1 MLSIGKIKRIVLLL
15 GDIIA
20 FYIAFVLGL
29 FLRYGLSFRWDRIL
43 LNFRPF
49 TVYLCLIL
57 LFYLI
62 SRLYESEYNYNHW
75 KLYKNIGESLAVIF
89 VIAVL
94 TIYLTDIPF
103 TPRRNLIYITVC
115 FAIIDT
121 LWRVIYGLTVSKR
134 RTSKLAIV
142 GDSSHIEEFDN
153 YTQENP
159 QFGYTVVSTYKQWD
173 EETKESILGQI
184 QNKHINCIA
193 VKHLD
198 SQSNISNELMQYLNG
213 KVRLVDWTSVYAEVF
228 KRFPLDDID
237 ELWIARIAGAN
248 EISQGVSFKRI
259 FDIILAS
266 LGLIVCLP
274 LWFLAAILIK
284 LTSKGSIFYLSER
297 IGQFGKPFKIIKL
310 RTMVSNAK
318 DIGPSYTLANDS
330 RITFVGKLLRKTHLD
345 ETPQFINILKGE
357 LSFVGPRPEETKLAQ
372 EYEKGIPYYST
383 RYLVK
388 PGVTGWAQ
396 INYAQSTTL
405 EEAKTKLEYDF
416 YYLKSGNPVL
426 DLVIIL
432 KTLRVAL
439 EMHTN

>member
-1 MLSIGKIKRIVLLL
+1 MLSSGKIKRIVLLL
-15 GDIIA
+15 GDIIS

-29 FLRYGLSFRWDRIL
+29 FLRYGFSFRWDRIL
-43 LNFRPF
+43 LNLWPF

-62 SRLYESEYNYNHW
+62 SRLYESEYTYNHW

-103 TPRRNLIYITVC
+103 TPRRNLIYITTC
-115 FAIIDT
+115 FAVIDT
-121 LWRVIYGLTVSKR
+121 LWRVIFGLTISKK

-142 GDSSHIEEFDN
+142 GESSNIDEFDN
-153 YTQENP
+153 YTQRNP

-173 EETKESILGQI
+173 EETKESIIGQI
-184 QNKHINCIA
+184 QNKHVNCIA

-198 SQSNISNELMQYLNG
+198 SQPNLYGELVSYLNG

-228 KRFPLDDID
+228 RRVPLDDID
-237 ELWIARIAGAN
+237 GLWIARITGAN
-248 EISQGVSFKRI
+248 ENSQGVNFKRI

-266 LGLIVCLP
+266 VGLVICLP
-274 LWFLAAILIK
+274 LWFIAAILTKI
-284 LTSKGSIFYLSER
+284 TSKGSIFYLSER
-297 IGQFGKPFKIIKL
+297 IGQFGKSFKIIKL

-318 DIGPSYTLANDS
+318 DIGPSYTLVNDS

-396 INYAQSTTL
+396 INYAQSTTI